1 MISIEEIRK
10 LANLARIK
18 LDTAEEEKLSQD
30 MGSILDYVKQIQE
43 VGASAEQGEKQ
54 STRNVLRDDTL
65 SHESGIHTEA
75 ILAEAPQREGDYVK
89 VKKIL

>member
-18 LDTAEEEKLSQD
+18 LDAAEEEKLSQD

-54 STRNVLRDDTL
+54 PNRNVLREDIV
-65 SHESGIHTEA
+65 SHESGIHTET
-75 ILAEAPQREGDYVK
+75 ILAEAPARDGDYLK
-89 VKKIL
+89 VKKVL